1 MNKIILSYPSGYTR
15 IYLEGVLLPLRL
27 AYLLLIC
34 LFLFG
39 AEIQTKAGT
48 EVFGKITDDSCKASA
63 GIPVPGNRTVC
74 AVGSD
79 AGIIYQNYK
88 SC

>member
-27 AYLLLIC
+27 AYLLLIS

-39 AEIQTKAGT
+39 AEIQAKAGT
-48 EVFGKITDDSCKASA
+48 EVFGKMTAVKHLRVFLFRKTEL
-63 GIPVPGNRTVC
+63 PV
-74 AVGSD
+74 
-79 AGIIYQNYK
+79 Q
-88 SC
+88 